1 MTLYIRNDE
10 NIFIKSTSMYS
21 SPKLVIAYNHIAK
34 ETFDNR
40 LKFYTDQLEKTGSF
54 IYKTNTLFGDSHTI
68 FYTNG
73 KVKSGDKTF
82 ELSKAYIEAFELTIK
97 QGGMFSSKLTVNLDI
112 DKDIIMAL
120 INFILENPQEPS
132 DYINNYKEQ
141 NNTKKTAN
149 VFLSNSVSLM
159 AKLSY
164 ADGVISPEEVDVV
177 KAFLI
182 NTMKIKNQELSQI
195 MTIFNQAKNSPK
207 PFEYFATNLSD
218 NYEIDILYIILDV
231 LFLIALADGT
241 ISAEEELLLLEAEAI
256 FGIKGSMYHKFKSQS
271 HTYKKG

>member
-1 MTLYIRNDE
+1 MLGNILKKGASAINTLKRGIDGVKRGRKEALEISENSPLEVEGIKVYPNRLKYKYKNSYCSFYDIEHIKWHWESVTTNGIVNKQITKMTLYIRNDE

-141 NNTKKTAN
+141 NNTKKT
-149 VFLSNSVSLM
+149 
-159 AKLSY
+159 
-164 ADGVISPEEVDVV
+164 
-177 KAFLI
+177 
-182 NTMKIKNQELSQI
+182 
-195 MTIFNQAKNSPK
+195 
-207 PFEYFATNLSD
+207 
-218 NYEIDILYIILDV
+218 
-231 LFLIALADGT
+231 
-241 ISAEEELLLLEAEAI
+241 
-256 FGIKGSMYHKFKSQS
+256 S
-271 HTYKKG
+271 HP